1 LPDDYEI
8 IEPTLRDLGE
18 LRKFEK
24 EVFGVDA
31 WPLVD
36 LVAMLTFP
44 SITRLKA
51 VSHGRMAG
59 VIASDLR
66 RQQDLAW
73 IITLGVLPE
82 FRRQGIAR
90 ALLLACEARI
100 SVTRIRLSVR
110 RSNWPA
116 IVLYEA
122 EGYRQVSVWDKYY
135 VDGEDA
141 LVLEKIKV
149 SSE

>member
-1 LPDDYEI
+1 MPDEYKI
-8 IEPTLRDLGE
+8 VEPTLRDLGE
-18 LRKFEK
+18 LRKFER
-24 EVFGVDA
+24 VCFGVDA

-36 LVAMLTFP
+36 LVAMLSFP
-44 SITRLKA
+44 GIIRFKA
-51 VSHGRMAG
+51 VSGERIAG

-66 RQQDLAW
+66 RSQNLAW

-90 ALLLACEARI
+90 ALLQACENRI
-100 SVTRIRLSVR
+100 QVSRIRLSVR

-116 IVLYEA
+116 ISLYAE
-122 EGYRQVSVWDKYY
+122 EGYRQVDVWNKYY

-141 LVLEKIKV
+141 LILEKIKV